1 MREIIIDTET
11 TGLEIKEGHRII
23 EIAAIELNNLILTG
37 KSFHSYI
44 NPERKIE
51 EGAYKIH
58 GISNDFLSD
67 KPKFTEIADKF
78 LDFIQDSILV
88 IHNAKFDIS
97 FINYELGL
105 CNKLKIINNE
115 IKDTLE
121 IAKTQNPGAHAS
133 LDALCK
139 RFNINIEHREK
150 HGALKDVFLLAEVY
164 IELQGG
170 KQQDLNI
177 FTSDEKS
184 HNHNINTEKNNTTKL
199 KVRNFPV
206 NQNELENHNKFIK
219 KIENSVWGKYLKT

>member
-97 FINYELGL
+97 FIKY
-105 CNKLKIINNE
+105 
-115 IKDTLE
+115 
-121 IAKTQNPGAHAS
+121 AKPLS
-133 LDALCK
+133 LPL
-139 RFNINIEHREK
+139 
-150 HGALKDVFLLAEVY
+150 
-164 IELQGG
+164 
-170 KQQDLNI
+170 
-177 FTSDEKS
+177 
-184 HNHNINTEKNNTTKL
+184 
-199 KVRNFPV
+199 
-206 NQNELENHNKFIK
+206 
-219 KIENSVWGKYLKT
+219 